1 MIVNRPL
8 LSQQRGIALI
18 IVMLVIAVLSVLA
31 AGFAF
36 SMRVETK
43 LARNA
48 QHEAEMLWLAWSGVE
63 LGRYVLG
70 QQLTIPGEQT
80 FTALNQVWAGGPGGT
95 NQLLAEIQ
103 LENVA
108 LGAGHITVRI
118 EDLERT
124 FNINVANADILERAL
139 DLVGVDLLDSGTLIA
154 AIEDWRDPDTLTRMG
169 GAESDYYLSLPRPYW
184 AKDGPIDHLSE
195 LLLIRG
201 VTPAIFWGPGRVD
214 SDDHEVFS
222 SRRASAS
229 LTPDRTGQV
238 GLVDLFNTASARREV
253 NINTA
258 SAAVLQLL
266 PGIDAILAAGIVE
279 VRAGP
284 DGVDGTVEDTPFHTV
299 GELISV
305 PGMMPQFVQ
314 MLQRLCTVQSR
325 HFVVRVEVTVDQY
338 RKVFVAGL
346 VRLGPRQVTIVNGY
360 WE

>member
-1 MIVNRPL
+1 MILNRPRL
-8 LSQQRGIALI
+8 TRQRGIALI

-31 AGFAF
+31 AGFAY

-95 NQLLAEIQ
+95 NELLADIQ
-103 LENVA
+103 LENVP

-139 DLVGVDLLDSGTLIA
+139 DLIGVDLLDSGTLIA

-201 VTPAIFWGPGRVD
+201 VTPALFWGPGRVE
-214 SDDHEVFS
+214 SDDHDVLS
-222 SRRASAS
+222 SRRRGAS
-229 LTPDRTGQV
+229 LIPDRTGQI

-266 PGIDAILAAGIVE
+266 PGIDANLAAGILE
-279 VRAGP
+279 VRAGS
-284 DGVDGTVEDTPFHTV
+284 DGIDGTVEDTPFHTV

-305 PGMMPQFVQ
+305 QGMMPQFVQ
-314 MLQRLCTVQSR
+314 MLQRVCTVQSR
-325 HFVVRVEVTVDQY
+325 HFVVRVEVAVDQY
-338 RKVFVAGL
+338 RKVFVAQL
-346 VRLGPRQVTIVNGY
+346 VRLGPRQVTIVNGN

>member
-1 MIVNRPL
+1 MNLIRPRHA
-8 LSQQRGIALI
+8 QHRGIALI

-48 QHEAEMLWLAWSGVE
+48 QYEAEMLWLAWSGVE

-80 FTALNQVWAGGPGGT
+80 YTALNQVWAGGPGGT
-95 NQLLAEIQ
+95 NELLADIQ
-103 LENVA
+103 LEQIP

-124 FNINVANADILERAL
+124 FNLNFANAEILERAL
-139 DLVGVDLLDSGTLIA
+139 ELVGVDLLDSGTIIA
-154 AIEDWRDPDTLTRMG
+154 AIEDWRDTDELTRIG
-169 GAESDYYLSLPRPYW
+169 GAESDYYLALPRPHW

-195 LLLIRG
+195 LLLVRG
-201 VTPAIFWGPGRVD
+201 MTPAIYWGPGRVD
-214 SDDHEVFS
+214 ADGADV
-222 SRRASAS
+222 SRPRRQVDSRAF
-229 LTPDRTGQV
+229 DQTGPV

-266 PGIDAILAAGIVE
+266 PGIDANLAAGILE
-279 VRAGP
+279 LRAGP
-284 DGVDGTVEDTPFHTV
+284 DGMDGTIEDTPFHTV
-299 GELISV
+299 GELINV

-314 MLQRLCTVQSR
+314 ALQRLCTVQSR
-325 HFVVRVEVTVDQY
+325 NFVVRVEVSVDQY
-338 RKVFVAGL
+338 QKVFVAGL
-346 VRLGPRQVTIVNGY
+346 VRLGPRQVMVVNGY

>member
-1 MIVNRPL
+1 MILKQPRQ
-8 LSQQRGIALI
+8 SQQRGIALI

-31 AGFAF
+31 AGFAY

-95 NQLLAEIQ
+95 NELLAQIQ
-103 LENVA
+103 LENIP

-124 FNINVANADILERAL
+124 FNINFANVDILERAL
-139 DLVGVDLLDSGTLIA
+139 ELVGVDLLDSGNLIA
-154 AIEDWRDPDTLTRMG
+154 AIEDWRDSDALTRMG
-169 GAESDYYLSLPRPYW
+169 GAESDYYLALPRPYW
-184 AKDGPIDHLSE
+184 AKDGPLDHLSE

-201 VTPAIFWGPGRVD
+201 VTPALYWGPGRVE
-214 SDDHEVFS
+214 SQEQERLP
-222 SRRASAS
+222 SRRQGASWA
-229 LTPDRTGQV
+229 LDRTSQV
-238 GLVDLFNTASARREV
+238 GLVDLFNTGSARREV

-266 PGIDAILAAGIVE
+266 PGIDANLAAGILE
-279 VRAGP
+279 LRAGA
-284 DGVDGTVEDTPFHTV
+284 DGIDGTTEDTPFHTV
-299 GELISV
+299 GELINV
-305 PGMMPQFVQ
+305 PGMMPQFVRA
-314 MLQRLCTVQSR
+314 LQRVCTVQSR

-346 VRLGPRQVTIVNGY
+346 VRLDPRQVTVVDGY
-360 WE
+360 WQ